1 MLDDIGLG
9 SAIANMIYIVIL
21 LITIGGAAVLFNKK
35 LFVAMA
41 LWMSVL
47 LNLLAFLFFMGRYR
61 FYPKYLYPIVN
72 RIWPILSA
80 FLVIYLIL
88 TYIKKR
94 NAKTK

>member
-1 MLDDIGLG
+1 M
-9 SAIANMIYIVIL
+9 
-21 LITIGGAAVLFNKK
+21 IGGAAVLFNKK

-61 FYPKYLYPIVN
+61 FYSNYMYSVVN

-80 FLVIYLIL
+80 FLAIYLIL

-94 NAKTK
+94 DEKAK